1 VRESTPRKP
10 TTRGELS
17 AKMGTS
23 SSDAIFSLSN
33 SDFSR
38 AASGGRS
45 ERDLT
50 TICLPAWREH
60 MRDRHELKNRR
71 ANQDFANHI
80 RRPLHGDIL
89 EGRKKSLRSFGGQQI
104 RNKFALSTQHQNHKR
119 LSREKETIILC
130 WKKAI
135 LLTFR
140 APLLDI
146 AESFRGEGEA
156 EDIHPMNLVL
166 RPEGSKKS
174 LKDIGMVMNSRF
186 LHLEEVE
193 RD

>member
-1 VRESTPRKP
+1 
-10 TTRGELS
+10 
-17 AKMGTS
+17 MGTS

-60 MRDRHELKNRR
+60 
-71 ANQDFANHI
+71 
-80 RRPLHGDIL
+80 
-89 EGRKKSLRSFGGQQI
+89 EGPTRTQEPESEPRFRQSHKETAPWGYFGGKEEKPPFLWGTTKI

-119 LSREKETIILC
+119 LSREKEKIILC

-156 EDIHPMNLVL
+156 EDIHSMNLVL

-186 LHLEEVE
+186 LHLEEDMVE